1 MKGLYKFYEDF
12 GRMGDMSGI
21 FVADSKDVEKAIGKT
36 VVYDEPLGK
45 HSEILITVRTEI
57 LELITTDRKAIEVVE
72 EYGLEQ
78 GYDIVWD
85 ALNLD
90 E

>member
-12 GRMGDMSGI
+12 GRMGDMEGL
-21 FVADSKDVEKAIGKT
+21 FVADSKDVEKAIGKI
-36 VVYDEPLGK
+36 VFYDEPLGK

-57 LELITTDRKAIEVVE
+57 LELITTDSKVIKIVE
-72 EYGLEQ
+72 EYNLEQ
-78 GYDIVWD
+78 GYDIIWD